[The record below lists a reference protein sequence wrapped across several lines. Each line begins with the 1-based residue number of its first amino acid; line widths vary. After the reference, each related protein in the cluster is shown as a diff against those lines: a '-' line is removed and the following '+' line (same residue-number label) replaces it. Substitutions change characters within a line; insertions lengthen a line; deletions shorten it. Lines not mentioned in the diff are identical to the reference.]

1 MAGLT
6 LKHIVK
12 RYGNAEPTL
21 KGIDLEIKDG
31 EFLVLVGPSG
41 CGKSTLLRTIAGLE
55 SITEGEL
62 YIGDRLVNDV
72 HPKDRDIAMVFQSYA
87 LYPHMTIRRN
97 MAFGLEV
104 RKMPKD
110 EIDKLVAEASSMLGL
125 DDFLDKLPKQLSGG
139 QRQRVAMGR
148 AIVRR
153 PKVFLFDEPL
163 SNLDAALRTQ
173 MRVEIRRLHKKLKT
187 TIIYVT
193 HDQVEAMTL
202 ADRIAVLSGRDKE
215 NGTKNA
221 GYLQQVGSPLEL
233 FQHPVNKFVA
243 GFIGSPSMNFVDAQ
257 IVEKDGKKC
266 VVIDGK
272 HSIDLTKEC
281 ADAVKDGQKV
291 CLGIRPQDVILA
303 DAHHPANVTVKVDVI
318 ETLGWECHVHYKLG
332 EHPILAVAESQRL
345 AGVKDEDEMGL
356 YIAPEVVHL
365 FDLDEHGTAIAHGGG
380 LRSSDKPSEGSKP
393 KDDECD
399 PHFTALNEVLSSVE
413 MPEAK
418 AEECDPHFTSLNEVI
433 ASVSDSKD

>member
-21 KGIDLEIKDG
+21 KGIDLDIRDG

-55 SITEGEL
+55 SITEGDL
-62 YIGDRLVNDV
+62 YIGDRRVNDV

-104 RKMPKD
+104 RKMPKE

-221 GYLQQVGSPLEL
+221 GYLQQVGTPLEL
-233 FQHPVNKFVA
+233 FQRPVNKFVA
-243 GFIGSPSMNFVDAQ
+243 GFIGSPSMNFLDAE
-257 IVEKDGKKC
+257 IRVKDGKKY
-266 VVIDGK
+266 VVLEGEDAIE
-272 HSIDLTKEC
+272 LTKEC
-281 ADAVKDGQKV
+281 SDAVEPSQKL
-291 CLGIRPQDVILA
+291 CLGIRPQDVVLA
-303 DAHHPANVTVKVDVI
+303 DSAHPANMHVKVDVI
-318 ETLGWECHVHYKLG
+318 ETLGWECHVHFKYG
-332 EHPILAVAESQRL
+332 NRQFLAVIEAQKL
-345 AGVKDEDEMGL
+345 ANIKEDQEIGL
-356 YIAPEVVHL
+356 HVAPEVVHL
-365 FDLDEHGTAIAHGGG
+365 FNHDEHGTAIAHGGG
-380 LRSSDKPSEGSKP
+380 LNSGNTSKN
-393 KDDECD
+393 DAD
-399 PHFTALNEVLSSVE
+399 PHCTGLNE
-413 MPEAK
+413 A
-418 AEECDPHFTSLNEVI
+418 I
-433 ASVSDSKD
+433 ALENQEISDAN

>member
-1 MAGLT
+1 MAGLQ
-6 LKHIVK
+6 LKSIVK

-21 KGIDLEIKDG
+21 KGIDLDIRDG

-55 SITEGEL
+55 SITSGEL
-62 YIGDRLVNDV
+62 YIGDKLVNDV

-110 EIDKLVAEASSMLGL
+110 EIDKLVSEASSMLGL

-233 FQHPVNKFVA
+233 FQRPVNKFVA
-243 GFIGSPSMNFVDAQ
+243 GFIGSPAMNFLDATIVNKGGKLSVAVDENNA
-257 IVEKDGKKC
+257 IALDEGC
-266 VVIDGK
+266 ASVVK
-272 HSIDLTKEC
+272 
-281 ADAVKDGQKV
+281 AGQKLT
-291 CLGIRPQDVILA
+291 LGIRPQNVVLA
-303 DAHHPANVTVKVDVI
+303 DDEHPANLHVKVDVI
-318 ETLGWECHVHYKLG
+318 ETLGWESHVHFTLCGK
-332 EHPILAVAESQRL
+332 PFLAVLEAEKVAHFVDDQEV
-345 AGVKDEDEMGL
+345 GI
-356 YIAPEVVHL
+356 YISPEFVHL
-365 FDLDEHGTAIAHGGG
+365 FDNDEHGTAIAHGN
-380 LRSSDKPSEGSKP
+380 SEKSLFVTRIQEGEAHLDAEAAKSEEKA
-393 KDDECD
+393 DDQ
-399 PHFTALNEVLSSVE
+399 A
-413 MPEAK
+413 
-418 AEECDPHFTSLNEVI
+418 
-433 ASVSDSKD
+433 SDSEKSE

>member
-21 KGIDLEIKDG
+21 KGIDLDIRDG

-62 YIGDRLVNDV
+62 YIGDKLVNDV

-104 RKMPKD
+104 RKMPKE
-110 EIDKLVAEASSMLGL
+110 EIDKLVAEASEMLGL
-125 DDFLDKLPKQLSGG
+125 DEYLDKLPKMLSGG

-173 MRVEIRRLHKKLKT
+173 MRVEIRRLHRKLKT

-215 NGTKNA
+215 TGTQNA
-221 GYLQQVGSPLEL
+221 GYLQQVGTPLEL
-233 FQHPVNKFVA
+233 FLTPKNMFVA
-243 GFIGSPSMNFVDAQ
+243 GFIGSPAMNFIQ
-257 IVEKDGKKC
+257 SSI
-266 VVIDGK
+266 VIDGGK
-272 HSIDLTKEC
+272 AQVKIDDNNCIEINPAIASKLQNN
-281 ADAVKDGQKV
+281 QKV
-291 CLGIRPQDVILA
+291 TLGIRPQDVLLA
-303 DAHHPANVTVKVDVI
+303 EDGREANLTVTVDVI
-318 ETLGWECHVHYKLG
+318 ETLGWESHVHFKLG
-332 EHPILAVAESQRL
+332 DHPFLAVLEAQKV
-345 AGVKDEDEMGL
+345 AGYKEGQTVGL
-356 YIAPEVVHL
+356 HIPSSAIHL
-365 FDLDEHGTAIAHGGG
+365 FDTETGEAIAHG
-380 LRSSDKPSEGSKP
+380 SQFEAVSEEAVNK
-393 KDDECD
+393 
-399 PHFTALNEVLSSVE
+399 ALNLTKDADEK
-413 MPEAK
+413 EA
-418 AEECDPHFTSLNEVI
+418 
-433 ASVSDSKD
+433 